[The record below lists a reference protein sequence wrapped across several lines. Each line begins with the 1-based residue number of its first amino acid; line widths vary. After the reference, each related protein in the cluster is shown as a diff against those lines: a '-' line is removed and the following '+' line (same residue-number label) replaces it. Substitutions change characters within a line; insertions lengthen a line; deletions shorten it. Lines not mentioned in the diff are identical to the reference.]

1 MPCLKCTPTKLKDA
15 KIKETTELRITTKRR
30 HKTAAEANRS
40 LKSGIKNKKSTLW
53 LKNSKRTLKQKN
65 TSDKLSQSINI
76 DRILIEVV
84 DETLSILGDQTR
96 KVIYVTLQEKY
107 GLKKEDIH
115 DNIGVLES
123 IMYQMFGITAA
134 VLKEEIIQRLKDRLE
149 ADPIIEEVNKVKII
163 KMFYDKSME
172 SLLKKE
178 GKTGKYIDVEQ

>member
-1 MPCLKCTPTKLKDA
+1 VSWLKCTPTKLKDA
-15 KIKETTELRITTKRR
+15 KIKETAELRITTKRR
-30 HKTAAEANRS
+30 RKTAAEASHRS

-53 LKNSKRTLKQKN
+53 LKSSKRTLKQKN
-65 TSDKLSQSINI
+65 ISDKLSQSINI
-76 DRILIEVV
+76 DGILIEVV

-107 GLKKEDIH
+107 GLKKEDVP
-115 DNIGVLES
+115 DNIEVLES
-123 IMYQMFGITAA
+123 IMHQMFGITAD

-172 SLLKKE
+172 SLLKKR
-178 GKTGKYIDVEQ
+178 G